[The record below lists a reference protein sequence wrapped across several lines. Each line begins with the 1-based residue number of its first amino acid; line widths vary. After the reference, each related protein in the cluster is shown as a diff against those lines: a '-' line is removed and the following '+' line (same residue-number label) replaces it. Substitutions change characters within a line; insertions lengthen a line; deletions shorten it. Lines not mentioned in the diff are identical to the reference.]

1 TPLAVAGLYAKGLG
15 VIYTP
20 QWNFALIE
28 NAVQNGVQ
36 LHLQTEAVDIG
47 KTKDGTYGLTTSQGT
62 LTSRYV
68 INAAGLFADEIA
80 KMAGDGHIKL
90 SLRKGT
96 MLIFDKSVS
105 HLARHMVFGA
115 FSESYSQDIAP
126 TAHGNLILGVHYVPT
141 NNKTDTSV
149 SREGIQQTLE
159 LGRQLVPALSPKDI
173 ITSFAGILAQPNM
186 TRDGDF
192 YIAASEHAPGVIHV
206 MVGAPGMSAAPAI
219 AEYVVEL
226 LGDAGWRTAEK
237 ADFNPRRRGW
247 PRFETA
253 PMAKKQQMI
262 DTDPKYGHVL
272 CRCEQV
278 TEAEILQ
285 SIRHGAHTLD
295 AVKHLTRAGMGRCQ
309 GGFCTPF
316 VLKQLANELG
326 MPLTRV
332 TKNGPGSH
340 QILKMTKALADN

>member
-1 TPLAVAGLYAKGLG
+1 
-15 VIYTP
+15 
-20 QWNFALIE
+20 
-28 NAVQNGVQ
+28 
-36 LHLQTEAVDIG
+36 LQTEVVDIATAADG
-47 KTKDGTYGLTTSQGT
+47 KCRLKTAQGT
-62 LTSRYV
+62 MTATYV
-68 INAAGLFADEIA
+68 INAAGLYADEIA
-80 KMAGDGHIKL
+80 RMAGDGHLRL
-90 SLRKGT
+90 SMRKGT

-105 HLARHMVFGA
+105 YAVRHMIFGS
-115 FSESYSQDIAP
+115 FSESHSQDIAP
-126 TAHGNLILGVHYVPT
+126 TAHGNLILGVHYVR
-141 NNKTDTSV
+141 TDKKSDTRV
-149 SREGIQQTLE
+149 SREGIRETLK
-159 LGRQLVPALSPKDI
+159 LGRQLIPALSEKDV
-173 ITSFAGILAQPNM
+173 ITSFAGILATSNM

-192 YIAASEHAPGVIHV
+192 FIAPSEHAPGVIHV
-206 MVGAPGMSAAPAI
+206 LAGAPGLSAAPAI
-219 AEYVVEL
+219 ADYVIQL
-226 LGDAGWRTAEK
+226 LQDCGWRTDEK

-253 PMAKKQQMI
+253 AMAEKQQMI

-285 SIRHGAHTLD
+285 SIRRGAHTMD

-326 MPLTRV
+326 IPPTRV

-340 QILKMTKALADN
+340 QIIKMTKTAADNE